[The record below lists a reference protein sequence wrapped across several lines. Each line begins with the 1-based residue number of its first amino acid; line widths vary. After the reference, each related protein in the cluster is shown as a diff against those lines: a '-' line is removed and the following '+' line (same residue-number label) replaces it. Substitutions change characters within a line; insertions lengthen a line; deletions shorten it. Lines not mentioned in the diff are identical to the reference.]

1 VPVWG
6 VPVAADAS
14 SRPLIKIFVVDAFR
28 VTAQNIH
35 APVFT
40 LVALL
45 TFEPAAVFHALSL
58 FAPPRKFT
66 VTMKFAFPPP
76 LSQDAI
82 TAFVVSPPL
91 TVVFSQPVSVNAVL
105 MYRLFADPIAV

>member
-6 VPVAADAS
+6 VPVAVDAS
-14 SRPLIKIFVVDAFR
+14 SRPLIKIFVVDASR
-28 VTAQNIH
+28 VTVQNIH

-45 TFEPAAVFHALSL
+45 TLGPVLKFHIFSL
-58 FAPPRKFT
+58 FAPPKFT
-66 VTMKFAFPPP
+66 VTTKFALEPA
-76 LSQDAI
+76 LSTDAI

-91 TVVFSQPVSVNAVL
+91 TVVFSQPVNVNAVL